1 MLLGANLCPRSVEM
15 GQADSWQAGKVA
27 FAVVLADVGE
37 IKGKSLGCRHTGG
50 IVARAQ
56 EGQRIAHAHGFGTAA
71 RGKGQKKMI
80 VVGLVVLCARHR
92 APYIYIVWFEQGG
105 GSFEARRGI
114 VVACNGH
121 YLQTGQAAR
130 GFGEKVVKHLLGRSR
145 GIGGVENVAGNQQS
159 VRLLLAKHAEQPVQE
174 MPMLISALM
183 PVKLVAEMPVGGMDK
198 FHFPYDLFSWE
209 NARAYILICFTI
221 ASRPLLRVG
230 LRCSV
235 KPIWGIK

>member
-1 MLLGANLCPRSVEM
+1 MV
-15 GQADSWQAGKVA
+15 AG
-27 FAVVLADVGE
+27 
-37 IKGKSLGCRHTGG
+37 
-50 IVARAQ
+50 
-56 EGQRIAHAHGFGTAA
+56 
-71 RGKGQKKMI
+71 
-80 VVGLVVLCARHR
+80 
-92 APYIYIVWFEQGG
+92 
-105 GSFEARRGI
+105 
-114 VVACNGH
+114 NGH

-130 GFGEKVVKHLLGRSR
+130 GFSEKVVKHLLGRSR

-183 PVKLVAEMPVGGMDK
+183 PVELIAEMPVGGMDK

-235 KPIWGIK
+235 KPIWGMK